1 MKYIIALI
9 IIELAILVSIL
20 TLHTELVVAGQISS
34 VEGIITAYSSEESQT
49 DSTPFLT
56 ASQKQVQEGF
66 IACPRKYPF
75 GTQVEIAGRTYT
87 CEDRKNIRYESY
99 PDEYFDI
106 WFPTRELALEW
117 GIKTLTIAIVR

>member
-1 MKYIIALI
+1 MKILIALI
-9 IIELAILVSIL
+9 TLEILIVVV
-20 TLHTELVVAGQISS
+20 LVVFKHTIVSGAVLTPSRA
-34 VEGIITAYSSEESQT
+34 IITAYSSEESQT

-75 GTQVEIAGRTYT
+75 GQRVEIAGKTYT

-106 WFPTRELALEW
+106 WFPTTEEALEF
-117 GIKTLTIAIVR
+117 GIKKLEIVLK